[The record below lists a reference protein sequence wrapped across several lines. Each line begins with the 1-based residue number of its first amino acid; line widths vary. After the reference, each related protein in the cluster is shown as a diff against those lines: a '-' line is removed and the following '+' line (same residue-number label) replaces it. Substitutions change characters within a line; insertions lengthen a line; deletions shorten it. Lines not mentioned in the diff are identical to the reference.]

1 MMRSD
6 DWRSSQSAHG
16 GNSDEA
22 LKSSSVSRF
31 FCPFSCLQGAET
43 GGKIGRLF
51 LLPLSP
57 CIRVRTVKRKSV
69 TTAPVDAR
77 IMMSASAAA
86 PRQKTRTAVAMEK
99 RQSMRM
105 NESNQQNKKDLLM
118 QEVFLI
124 ARETLNA
131 LRTRA

>member
-1 MMRSD
+1 
-6 DWRSSQSAHG
+6 
-16 GNSDEA
+16 
-22 LKSSSVSRF
+22 
-31 FCPFSCLQGAET
+31 
-43 GGKIGRLF
+43 
-51 LLPLSP
+51 
-57 CIRVRTVKRKSV
+57 
-69 TTAPVDAR
+69 
-77 IMMSASAAA
+77 MSASAAA